1 MEAVAFQSKKT
12 FRTDD
17 GSLIALAIGGQ
28 QAAYSQLMERYREAV
43 FHTVFKIVPNK
54 DDADDLTMEA
64 FCKAFNS
71 LGSYR
76 PTFSFSTWLFRIA
89 INHGIDFLRKRKM
102 QVFSIDQPMDPET
115 AISYKQSLTDGGLDP
130 EDQLILQEQYAQ
142 VRSLVAQ
149 LTGRYRLMIEMRY
162 FEGLAYAEIAEELNV
177 SVGTVKAQ
185 LFRARAI
192 LREMWEEEKAD
203 EAFGVEALSC
213 H

>member
-1 MEAVAFQSKKT
+1 MEAVALQSKKT
-12 FRTDD
+12 LRVDD
-17 GSLIALAIGGQ
+17 GSLIKLAIGGQ
-28 QAAYSQLMERYREAV
+28 ESAYSQLLERYRDAV
-43 FHTVFKIVPNK
+43 FHTVYKIVPNK

-64 FCKAFNS
+64 FCKAFHS

-102 QVFSIDQPMDPET
+102 QVFSIDQPMDPEN
-115 AISYKQSLTDGGLDP
+115 AVSYKQTLVDEGLDP

-142 VRSLVAQ
+142 LRSLVAQ

-162 FEGLAYAEIAEELNV
+162 FEGLTYAEIAEELNV

-192 LREMWEEEKAD
+192 LREMWEEEQA
-203 EAFGVEALSC
+203 EERQGVEE
-213 H
+213 

>member
-1 MEAVAFQSKKT
+1 MEAVALQTKKT

-102 QVFSIDQPMDPET
+102 QVFSIDQPMDSEN
-115 AISYKQSLTDGGLDP
+115 AISYKHDLVDGGLDP
-130 EDQLILQEQYAQ
+130 EDQLIVQEQYAQ
-142 VRSLVAQ
+142 LRSLVAQ

-162 FEGLAYAEIAEELNV
+162 FEGLAYAEIADELNV

-185 LFRARAI
+185 LHRARAI
-192 LREMWEEEKAD
+192 LREMWDEEQAE
-203 EAFGVEALSC
+203 ERQRVETLRR
-213 H
+213 